1 MPMLCLSPWAI
12 ALYSIIRKLLFWGIH
27 RNYNGAIRQL
37 NKIKRNLIPSS
48 EQGEQSH

>member
-12 ALYSIIRKLLFWGIH
+12 ALYSIIRKLVFWGIH

-37 NKIKRNLIPSS
+37 NKIERNLIQST
-48 EQGEQSH
+48 EQGE